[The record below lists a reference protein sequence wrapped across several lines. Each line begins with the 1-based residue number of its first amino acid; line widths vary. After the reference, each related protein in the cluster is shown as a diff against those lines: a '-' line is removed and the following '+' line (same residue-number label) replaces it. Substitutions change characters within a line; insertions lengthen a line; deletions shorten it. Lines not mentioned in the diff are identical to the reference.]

1 MIWKISWIPEISKH
15 SEGFIFCEG
24 HFEKIWKIFFFL
36 IQNGENTL
44 SIYIN
49 PSIFL
54 NKIKKIKFYYFEINL
69 FFVLFWI
76 DLKFDYLKEI
86 IRTILTI
93 SVSVFINVFFLL
105 NSFLKTN
112 YTILKY
118 KNRIKSWSKKK
129 RTIIA
134 KIIFFYFL

>member
-24 HFEKIWKIFFFL
+24 HFEKIWKIIFFL